1 MFEKVAETYEK
12 LDKSINNDFEKE
24 LVDNGYKWFFDSYKN
39 SIRGFQKRIRD
50 EYGTK
55 YFINGYHYN
64 HSKQIGRISGLQ
76 EQDTYCFEC
85 QFLIEE
91 KKKHQVVNLGFS
103 ADFLPHKFSKKLTTL
118 KEVEDFYEKAWNN
131 MMADYYEYNSDIS
144 DLDKRKI
151 LTNRRLKNN

>member
-1 MFEKVAETYEK
+1 MLQKVIGKYEK
-12 LDKSINNDFEKE
+12 LDKSINNDFEKK
-24 LVDNGYKWFFDSYKN
+24 LFDNGYKSFVDNCKN
-39 SIRGFQKRIRD
+39 SIRGFQKRIID

-55 YFINGYHYN
+55 YFINAYHYN
-64 HSKQIGRISGLQ
+64 HSKQIGKTDLP
-76 EQDTYCFEC
+76 EQDTYYFEC

-103 ADFLPHKFSKKLTTL
+103 ADFLPHKFSKKLTNL

-144 DLDKRKI
+144 DLDQRKI